1 MMLYRMLSF
10 FGVSNVEIKHL
21 DSVVDYHNGSI
32 ILTPVKMAVM
42 TLTKEVSLI
51 KIEYLTTTG
60 IYVEVELKTKKSDSI
75 ERVKYFKQ
83 RLTIIV
89 SREMTNT
96 ITIIGTDEKVG
107 GYGYWVTDTWRKN
120 NEREEMKTHNHGEEN
135 SFLYFFHGDA
145 IALVGIK
152 NEFYVIEN
160 YPELVEF
167 CFNHYDLCQTE
178 LDNA

>member
-1 MMLYRMLSF
+1 MKNIFFMMLYRMLSF

-60 IYVEVELKTKKSDSI
+60 IYVEVELRTKKSDSI

-96 ITIIGTDEKVG
+96 IFKDSI
-107 GYGYWVTDTWRKN
+107 GYWVTDTWKKN
-120 NEREEMKTHNHGEEN
+120 NENEEIKTHNGGMEN
-135 SFLYFFHGDA
+135 SFLYFYCGDA
-145 IALVGIK
+145 VAIIGLK
-152 NEFYVIEN
+152 NEFYVLEN
-160 YPELVEF
+160 YSELVEF
-167 CFNHYDLCQTE
+167 CFNHYDLYQSE